1 MNHHIEPSFKESVA
15 LTVCDDSHDVANYL
29 LQKILKHQPTF
40 KKPNINEW
48 SKEIDRAFRIDGRS
62 KEELIRCID
71 WIYSTPKGSFWI
83 SNILSG
89 KKLREKFDTMKM
101 QASQQH
107 PTQQKN
113 LSQEWSKY
121 HESKTR
127 IYQSNH
133 ASLKTRSEYLHY
145 GRN

>member
-113 LSQEWSKY
+113 
-121 HESKTR
+121 TMVDA
-127 IYQSNH
+127 IYGQGVS
-133 ASLKTRSEYLHY
+133 AKELIARMEQVS
-145 GRN
+145 